1 MTIHINQND
10 QTMKLSHILLL
21 AAASIAPLA
30 ANAQQAQ
37 RLSATKANDY
47 GLVYSLPKTMLKV
60 TLEAELTVKKPG
72 EFYRYAPKYLN
83 VSNPITKESHSVKLK
98 GASISSYGIP
108 DPEETFSIQFKAGYP
123 VYVTL
128 DEAGLPLSINTEEIP
143 EAEKESIPEAVP
155 AAPTPLET
163 PAARQV
169 ISEEMLQSQSTA
181 KRAELAAQAIF
192 ALRQTRS
199 DLISGQA
206 DNIPPDGKS
215 LQLMLDNLQAQEE
228 ALTAMF
234 LGTTSVSTQV
244 ESFIV
249 NPDALVDNDKGRVT
263 VARLS
268 AVEGIV
274 DREDL
279 SGSPVYLDLSA
290 ISQGEMPV
298 NEKGQ
303 TLAFPKNGI
312 PYCIPGELQATV
324 VYDGETYASRHL
336 AASQLGI
343 TYGLAPNSFT
353 DKKAPIYIIY
363 DRATGGI
370 LRQGPAIR

>member
-1 MTIHINQND
+1 
-10 QTMKLSHILLL
+10 MKPLQILLL
-21 AAASIAPLA
+21 AAAMMPVGL
-30 ANAQQAQ
+30 NAQQAQ

-47 GLVYSLPKTMLKV
+47 GLVYNLPRTMLQV
-60 TLEAELTVKKPG
+60 GLEAELTVKKPG

-83 VSNPITKESHSVKLK
+83 VSNPITKESHSVRLLSATI
-98 GASISSYGIP
+98 GSYGVP
-108 DPEETFSIQFKAGYP
+108 DPEEAYTIQFKSGYP

-128 DEAGLPLSINTEEIP
+128 DNAGIPTGINTEEVVEPDIIDYP
-143 EAEKESIPEAVP
+143 EAMKAK
-155 AAPTPLET
+155 PTPLET

-192 ALRQTRS
+192 SIRQIRS
-199 DLISGQA
+199 DLITGQA
-206 DNIPPDGKS
+206 DNMPPDGKS

-244 ESFIV
+244 ERFII
-249 NPDALVDNDKGRVT
+249 NPAMLEEQDKARVT

-268 AVEGIV
+268 AIDGIV
-274 DREDL
+274 DKDDL
-279 SGSPVYLDLSA
+279 SGSPVYLDLST
-290 ISQGEMPV
+290 ISRGEMPV

-303 TLAFPKNGI
+303 TLSFPKNGI
-312 PYCIPGELQATV
+312 PYRIPGELRATV
-324 VYDGETYASRHL
+324 IYEGDAYATRDL

-343 TYGLAPNSFT
+343 VYGLAPNSFT

-363 DRATGGI
+363 DSTTGGI
-370 LRQGPAIR
+370 LRQGAAIR

>member
-1 MTIHINQND
+1 
-10 QTMKLSHILLL
+10 MKLFKTILIAVALL
-21 AAASIAPLA
+21 PPLSI
-30 ANAQQAQ
+30 NAQQAQ

-60 TLEAELTVKKPG
+60 YLEAEVTVKKPG

-83 VSNPITKESHSVKLK
+83 VSNPITKETHSVKLLS
-98 GASISSYGIP
+98 AEITSYGVQ
-108 DPEETFSIQFKAGYP
+108 DTEETYSIQFKSGYP

-128 DEAGLPLSINTEEIP
+128 DRAGIPLAINTEEVAETYKPTIP
-143 EAEKESIPEAVP
+143 EETKAK
-155 AAPTPLET
+155 PTPLET

-192 ALRQTRS
+192 AIRQTRS
-199 DLISGQA
+199 ELITGQA
-206 DNIPPDGKS
+206 DNMPPDGKS
-215 LQLMLDNLQAQEE
+215 LQLMLDNLQAQED

-249 NPDALVDNDKGRVT
+249 NPESLIDKDKARIT

-268 AVEGIV
+268 AVDGIV
-274 DREDL
+274 AQDDL
-279 SGSPVYLDLSA
+279 SGSPVYLDLSV
-290 ISQGEMPV
+290 ISRGEMPV
-298 NEKGQ
+298 NDKGQ
-303 TLAFPKNGI
+303 TLTFPKNGI
-312 PYCIPGELQATV
+312 PYCIPGELKATV
-324 VYDGETYASRHL
+324 SYEGDTFATRKL
-336 AASQLGI
+336 TASQLGI

-353 DKKAPIYIIY
+353 DKKAPIYILY
-363 DRATGGI
+363 DPSTGAI
-370 LRQGPAIR
+370 LRQGPAIQ

>member
-1 MTIHINQND
+1 MR
-10 QTMKLSHILLL
+10 LPHILLL
-21 AAASIAPLA
+21 AAALLPVTAT
-30 ANAQQAQ
+30 AQTAQ

-47 GLVYSLPKTMLKV
+47 GLAYNLPRTMLRV
-60 TLEAELTVKKPG
+60 TLEAEVTVKKPG

-83 VSNPITKESHSVKLK
+83 VSNPITKESHSVKLLSAVIGSH
-98 GASISSYGIP
+98 GAP
-108 DPEETFSIQFKAGYP
+108 DTEETYTIQFKSGYP
-123 VYVTL
+123 VYVTI
-128 DEAGLPLSINTEEIP
+128 DAAGIPLGINTEETAEPDVTAMP
-143 EAEKESIPEAVP
+143 EAMP
-155 AAPTPLET
+155 AKPTPLET

-192 ALRQTRS
+192 AIRQTRS
-199 DLISGQA
+199 DLITGQA
-206 DNIPPDGKS
+206 DNMPPDGKS

-244 ESFIV
+244 ESFTV
-249 NPDALVDNDKGRVT
+249 NPDILVDNDKGRVA

-274 DREDL
+274 GADDL
-279 SGSPVYLDLSA
+279 SGSPVYLDLTTLSR
-290 ISQGEMPV
+290 GEMPV

-303 TLAFPKNGI
+303 TLTFPKNGI
-312 PYCIPGELQATV
+312 PYRIPGELRATV
-324 VYDGETYASRHL
+324 LYDGDIFATRDIQ
-336 AASQLGI
+336 ASQLGI

-353 DKKAPIYIIY
+353 DKKAPIYVIY
-363 DRATGGI
+363 DQTTGAI

>member
-1 MTIHINQND
+1 
-10 QTMKLSHILLL
+10 MKLTHILLL
-21 AAASIAPLA
+21 AALSVAPVSLS
-30 ANAQQAQ
+30 AQQAQ

-47 GLVYSLPKTMLKV
+47 GLTYSLPKTMLKV
-60 TLEAELTVKKPG
+60 TLEAEVTVRKPG

-83 VSNPITKESHSVKLK
+83 VSDPITKESHSVSLK
-98 GASISSYGIP
+98 QAIISSYGIQ
-108 DPEETFSIQFKAGYP
+108 DPEETYSVQFKSGYP
-123 VYVTL
+123 VYVAL
-128 DEAGLPLSINTEEIP
+128 DQAGLPLAINTEEAARTEEITL
-143 EAEKESIPEAVP
+143 PEAVK
-155 AAPTPLET
+155 AKPTPLET

-206 DNIPPDGKS
+206 DNMPPDGKS

-249 NPDALVDNDKGRVT
+249 NPDALVDNDKARIP

-279 SGSPVYLDLSA
+279 SGSPVYLDLSVV
-290 ISQGEMPV
+290 SRGEMPV
-298 NEKGQ
+298 NDKGQ
-303 TLAFPKNGI
+303 TLSFPKNGI
-312 PYCIPGELQATV
+312 PYRIPGEMQATV
-324 VYDGETYASRHL
+324 TYEGETYASRL
-336 AASQLGI
+336 IPASQLGI
-343 TYGLAPNSFT
+343 VYGLAPNSFT
-353 DKKAPIYIIY
+353 DKKAPIYVIY
-363 DRATGGI
+363 DSTSGAI
-370 LRQGPAIR
+370 LRQGPAMQ

>member
-1 MTIHINQND
+1 MTPATIC
-10 QTMKLSHILLL
+10 
-21 AAASIAPLA
+21 
-30 ANAQQAQ
+30 AQQAQ

-47 GLVYSLPKTMLKV
+47 GLVYSLPRTMLSV
-60 TLEAELTVKKPG
+60 TLEAEITVKKPG

-83 VSNPITKESHSVKLK
+83 VSNPITKESHSVRLLS
-98 GASISSYGIP
+98 AAISSYGVQ
-108 DPEETFSIQFKAGYP
+108 DTEETFSIQFKSGSP

-128 DEAGLPLSINTEEIP
+128 DEAGLPLAINTEEV
-143 EAEKESIPEAVP
+143 AERDVVSIPEAMK
-155 AAPTPLET
+155 AKPTPLET
-163 PAARQV
+163 PAAKQV

-192 ALRQTRS
+192 AIRQTRS
-199 DLISGQA
+199 DLITGQA

-249 NPDALVDNDKGRVT
+249 NPDALVDNDKARIP

-268 AVEGIV
+268 AIDGIV
-274 DREDL
+274 DSDDM
-279 SGSPVYLDLSA
+279 SGSPVYLDLST
-290 ISQGEMPV
+290 ISHGEMPV

-303 TLAFPKNGI
+303 TLPFPKNGV
-312 PYCIPGELQATV
+312 PYRIPGELQATV
-324 VYDGETYASRHL
+324 LYDGDIYASRKL
-336 AASQLGI
+336 PASQLGI
-343 TYGLAPNSFT
+343 VYGLAPNSFT
-353 DKKAPIYIIY
+353 DKKAPIYVIY
-363 DRATGGI
+363 DPTTGAI
-370 LRQGPAIR
+370 LRQGPAQR